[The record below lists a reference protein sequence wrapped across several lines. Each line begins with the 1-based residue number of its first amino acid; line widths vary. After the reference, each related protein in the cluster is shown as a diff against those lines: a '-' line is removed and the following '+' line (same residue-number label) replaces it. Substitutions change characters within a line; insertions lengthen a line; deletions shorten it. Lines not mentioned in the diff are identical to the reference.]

1 MILFM
6 NILVKHICVYM
17 CVSDRQLLMFYNV
30 VNAHQLQ
37 YYYEELYCDEF
48 TRNPASDSISCMFI
62 QVV

>member
-1 MILFM
+1 MIFYI

-37 YYYEELYCDEF
+37 YYYEKLYCDQCI
-48 TRNPASDSISCMFI
+48 RNLASDS
-62 QVV
+62 

>member
-17 CVSDRQLLMFYNV
+17 CVSDRRLLMFYDV

-37 YYYEELYCDEF
+37 YYYELYCIVM
-48 TRNPASDSISCMFI
+48 NLLGI
-62 QVV
+62 